1 MDLSLLH
8 EHATSLFLHVTRV
21 AAFVAVVQIF
31 GRQADSI
38 VLRLALAVSLGAVF
52 WWVGD
57 RVVEAPRSLLAL
69 GVMALREGIVGLAL
83 GFALSTLTSLLV
95 SAGEIV
101 STEMGFSLARTM
113 NPESGVDAT
122 VVSQLLQVLGFLLI
136 LHFDLHHEV
145 LRVLEQTFRACP
157 VGEPFDFDPIWSG
170 LSAMVSGSVKIA
182 LQYSL
187 PVLGSMFLLSIGL
200 VLLGRAVPAI
210 NLMEFGFALRV
221 LLALFLMAIFLVE
234 GAPFLIQSFRA
245 LIDGAREMFPV

>member
-8 EHATSLFLHVTRV
+8 EHVTSLFLHVTRV
-21 AAFVAVVQIF
+21 GAFVAVAQVF
-31 GRQADSI
+31 GRQADS
-38 VLRLALAVSLGAVF
+38 VMLRLALAVSLGAVF

-57 RVVEAPRSLLAL
+57 QRIDVPANVLAL
-69 GVMALREGIVGLAL
+69 GVMALREGVVGLAL

-95 SAGEIV
+95 SAGEVV
-101 STEMGFSLARTM
+101 SHEMGFALARTM

-136 LHFDLHHEV
+136 LHFDLHHEA

-157 VGEPFDFDPIWSG
+157 VGEPFAFEPIWHG
-170 LSAMVSGSVKIA
+170 LSALVSGSVAIA

-187 PVLGSMFLLSIGL
+187 PILGLMFLLSVGL

-221 LLALFLMAIFLVE
+221 LLALFVMAIFLVE
-234 GAPFLIQSFRA
+234 GAPFLVQSFRA
-245 LIDGAREMFPV
+245 LLDGAREMFPV